1 VWATVRVGVTA
12 KPQECKVDGSQ
23 PWTGVG
29 LNEQITR
36 RRFSYEKYGFR
47 VSNLKKKRPN
57 IVAHACMLGTSPIF
71 HYKRSTPRN
80 VLRGT
85 SYERHAM

>member
-1 VWATVRVGVTA
+1 VRVGVTA
-12 KPQECKVDGSQ
+12 NPQECEVDGSQ

-29 LNEQITR
+29 INEQMKR
-36 RRFSYEKYGFR
+36 RRFSYEKYGVR

-57 IVAHACMLGTSPIF
+57 IFAHACTLGTSPIF
-71 HYKRSTPRN
+71 HYKRPTPRN
-80 VLRGT
+80 VFHGT